1 MVRVLESE
9 LGPAMS
15 LAISVIRR
23 CVAGDCVPLV
33 EKTLIRYDPT
43 PHRCHDNVREWVA
56 LHPEF
61 QHVRGFLV
69 ANRQPI
75 SDGTL
80 VIPHSAVADTDGTL
94 CDITP
99 SQLDVR
105 LPFVRHVGTP
115 EEFELIA
122 AHEPFTLE
130 VPNGLLRHLGVI

>member
-1 MVRVLESE
+1 MR
-9 LGPAMS
+9 

-33 EKTLIRYDPT
+33 DKTLRDYQPT
-43 PHRCHDNVREWVA
+43 LHGCHDNVREWVA
-56 LHPEF
+56 LYPKY
-61 QHVRGFLV
+61 QHVYGFFV

-99 SQLDVR
+99 SELDVR
-105 LPFVRHVGTP
+105 YPFVRHVGTP
-115 EEFELIA
+115 GEFELIA
-122 AHEPFTLE
+122 APEPFTLE
-130 VPNGLLRHLGVI
+130 VPNSLLRKLGVI